1 MTNLKRQAM
10 QQIIE
15 QKVTHLTILKTFFF
29 QSMAKEINNTVI
41 MYLNS
46 GQDIDDDKN
55 RYE

>member
-1 MTNLKRQAM
+1 M
-10 QQIIE
+10 QQSYHFEDI
-15 QKVTHLTILKTFFF
+15 FF
-29 QSMAKEINNTVI
+29 QSMAKEINNIVI